1 MSEDEPLPE
10 RDEDARDLPDLDAVD
25 SAPLLRSGQRRIL
38 IAGAQRKIAV
48 ELIARLLEDRSVE
61 KILAVALGPCP
72 PGLLGHDRDRF
83 IFHQSDLSRRR
94 QVDNLFLFEEFR
106 ERPIDTVVHLAFAGN
121 PKGYDVRRH
130 EYNVNAARHL
140 LDAALRHQVG
150 KYVFLSSDAVYAVG
164 PRGDYKVGEDAEL
177 NLDPRAPATVRD
189 IIDAEFLCRAKMDHP
204 SCEVMV
210 LRPAGVI
217 GGGVMS
223 GLNLLFES
231 NPPVLPIGFDP
242 MINPTTKERLAR
254 DIQLALMLRGKGVY
268 NVAGPSAG
276 PLSRFLEARGVTPM
290 RVPGPLL
297 RSTNRLQRLVGQTR
311 YHAEYQ
317 PKRLFYSL
325 VLDDGRFDASFRVH
339 EPALAGSAEG
349 RDSGEDVGEDP
360 SSR

>member
-1 MSEDEPLPE
+1 MS
-10 RDEDARDLPDLDAVD
+10 DLDLD
-25 SAPLLRSGQRRIL
+25 LDPDGDGAPPARERGRRIL

-48 ELIARLLEDRSVE
+48 ELIGRLLEDRQVD
-61 KILAVALGPCP
+61 KILAVSERPCP
-72 PGLLGHDRDRF
+72 PALLGHDPERF
-83 IFHQSDLSRRR
+83 VFHQAGLARRR

-106 ERPIDTVVHLAFAGN
+106 ERPLDTVVHLAFSGN
-121 PKGYDVRRH
+121 PKGYDASRH
-130 EYNVNAARHL
+130 EYNVNATRHL
-140 LDAALRHQVG
+140 LDGALRHGVA

-164 PRGDYKVGEDAEL
+164 PRGDYTVGEDAEL
-177 NLDPRAPATVRD
+177 NLDPKAPATVRD

-204 SCEVMV
+204 ACEVVV

-231 NPPVLPIGFDP
+231 RPPVLPIGFDP
-242 MINPTTKERLAR
+242 MINPTTLERLAR
-254 DIQLALMLRGKGVY
+254 DIQLALTLPGKGLY

-276 PLSRFLEARGVTPM
+276 PLTRFLEARGVVPL

-297 RSTNRLQRLVGQTR
+297 RSTNRLQRIVGQTR

-325 VLDDGRFDASFRVH
+325 VLDDSRFEAAFRQRAA
-339 EPALAGSAEG
+339 PT
-349 RDSGEDVGEDP
+349 
-360 SSR
+360 

>member
-1 MSEDEPLPE
+1 LSDADTTAPEP
-10 RDEDARDLPDLDAVD
+10 DSA
-25 SAPLLRSGQRRIL
+25 SAPLLRPGQRRIL
-38 IAGAQRKIAV
+38 IAGARRKIAV
-48 ELIARLLEDRSVE
+48 ELIARLLEDRRVE
-61 KILAVALGPCP
+61 KILAVDEGACP
-72 PGLLGHDRDRF
+72 PALLGHDPERF
-83 IFHQSDLSRRR
+83 MFHSASLDRRR

-106 ERPIDTVVHLAFAGN
+106 ERPLDTVVHLAFSGN
-121 PKGYDVRRH
+121 PKGYDVSRH

-140 LDAALRHQVG
+140 LDASLRHDID

-164 PRGDYKVGEDAEL
+164 PRGDYKVAEDAEL
-177 NLDPRAPATVRD
+177 NLDPDAPKAVRD
-189 IIDAEFLCRAKMDHP
+189 IIDAEFICRAKMDHP
-204 SCEVMV
+204 ACEVMV

-242 MINPTTKERLAR
+242 MINPTTKERLAH

-268 NVAGPSAG
+268 NIAGPSAG
-276 PLSRFLEARGVTPM
+276 PLTRFLEQRGITPL

-297 RSTNRLQRLVGQTR
+297 RQANRLQRLVGQTR

-325 VLDDGRFDASFRVH
+325 VLDDSRFEAAFRRH
-339 EPALAGSAEG
+339 TAALEQ
-349 RDSGEDVGEDP
+349 DP
-360 SSR
+360 S

>member
-1 MSEDEPLPE
+1 MSE
-10 RDEDARDLPDLDAVD
+10 AD
-25 SAPLLRSGQRRIL
+25 SLVRPGRRRIL
-38 IAGAQRKIAV
+38 VAGARRKIAV
-48 ELIARLLEDRSVE
+48 ELIARLLEDPEVE
-61 KILAVALGPCP
+61 KILAVGDGTCP
-72 PGLLGHDRDRF
+72 PGLLGHDPARF
-83 IFHQSDLSRRR
+83 EYTTARLDRRR
-94 QVDNLFLFEEFR
+94 SVDNLFLFEGFR
-106 ERPIDTVVHLAFAGN
+106 ERPLDTVVHLAFSGN
-121 PKGYDVRRH
+121 PKGYDVSRH
-130 EYNVNAARHL
+130 EYNVSATRHL
-140 LDAALRHQVG
+140 LDASLRHKVS

-177 NLDPRAPATVRD
+177 NLDPTAPATVRD

-204 SCEVMV
+204 TCEVMV

-254 DIQLALMLRGKGVY
+254 DIQLAMMLRGKGLY
-268 NVAGPSAG
+268 NIAGPTAG
-276 PLSRFLEARGVTPM
+276 PLSRFLEQRGITPR

-297 RSTNRLQRLVGQTR
+297 RQANRLQRMIGQTR

-325 VLDDGRFDASFRVH
+325 VLDDSRFEAAFRQPGRGLV
-339 EPALAGSAEG
+339 
-349 RDSGEDVGEDP
+349 
-360 SSR
+360 

>member
-1 MSEDEPLPE
+1 MSDQEYEQA
-10 RDEDARDLPDLDAVD
+10 EDAALE
-25 SAPLLRSGQRRIL
+25 SLLRPGMRRVL

-48 ELIARLLEDRSVE
+48 ELINLLLADRRVD
-61 KILAVALGPCP
+61 KILAVSEGPCP
-72 PGLLGHDRDRF
+72 PSLLGQDPNRL
-83 IFHQSDLSRRR
+83 IYHQAGLDRRR
-94 QVDNLFLFEEFR
+94 SVDNLFLFEHFR
-106 ERPIDTVVHLAFAGN
+106 DAPIDTVVHLAFAGN
-121 PKGYDVRRH
+121 PKGYDVSRH
-130 EYNVNAARHL
+130 EYNVNVTRHL
-140 LDAALRHQVG
+140 LDASLRHGVG

-177 NLDPRAPATVRD
+177 NLDPESPATVRD

-204 SCEVMV
+204 ACEVMV

-242 MINPTTKERLAR
+242 MINPTSKERLAQDLR
-254 DIQLALMLRGKGVY
+254 LASMLRGKGLF
-268 NVAGPSAG
+268 NVAGPAAG
-276 PLSRFLEARGVTPM
+276 PLSRFLEARGVKPM
-290 RVPGPLL
+290 RVPGPML

-325 VLDDGRFDASFRVH
+325 VLDDSRFEAGFRAHASL
-339 EPALAGSAEG
+339 LAT
-349 RDSGEDVGEDP
+349 
-360 SSR
+360 